1 MKTPSSP
8 LMRCLVLG
16 WSIALLPDM
25 KRLRWTQANPQG
37 RMASRRPDTS
47 TLDFLWAKS
56 QKIPL
61 EFFFTSKLLRSSTCH
76 LQKNIAKVVLP
87 EVASRHF
94 SLCGSVLPKRS
105 FITSDTHVRDIQHP
119 ELDKVMSLPSGTQ
132 KAVWIRR
139 SLWAQEIKYT

>member
-16 WSIALLPDM
+16 WSTALLPNM
-25 KRLRWTQANPQG
+25 RRLRWTQANPQG
-37 RMASRRPDTS
+37 RMASRRPDTW

-56 QKIPL
+56 QKILL
-61 EFFFTSKLLRSSTCH
+61 EFFFTSKLLRSSTSH
-76 LQKNIAKVVLP
+76 LQNNIAKSSATRGSLQTFL
-87 EVASRHF
+87 SLWF
-94 SLCGSVLPKRS
+94 S
-105 FITSDTHVRDIQHP
+105 TSQKTFHHLDTHVRHIQHP
-119 ELDKVMSLPSGTQ
+119 ELDKVMSPPSRIQ